1 MMIARMI
8 IYSCDIFNFFVRMSG
23 CLNYFFQHCL
33 QKNQSLNWKL
43 FSIVSPAVV
52 EGFNRKPF
60 YFASSDGCIEISDEH
75 SFPWIIMSNII
86 GHAGCS
92 HWPQSWEV
100 RLTMNRGFTWRNRM
114 YSMVFL
120 KIADLFIFA
129 SSPATMF
136 FNSMILRK
144 GKLTFWNWFNLNFGN
159 KLVWILLENQIS
171 PQLVARERKLH
182 LNNNHQGRP

>member
-8 IYSCDIFNFFVRMSG
+8 FYSCDIFYFFVRMSG

-114 YSMVFL
+114 YSMVSVV
-120 KIADLFIFA
+120 IAIRGTLFNMNLSRACSRWITTTIFC
-129 SSPATMF
+129 
-136 FNSMILRK
+136 
-144 GKLTFWNWFNLNFGN
+144 TF
-159 KLVWILLENQIS
+159 
-171 PQLVARERKLH
+171 
-182 LNNNHQGRP
+182 